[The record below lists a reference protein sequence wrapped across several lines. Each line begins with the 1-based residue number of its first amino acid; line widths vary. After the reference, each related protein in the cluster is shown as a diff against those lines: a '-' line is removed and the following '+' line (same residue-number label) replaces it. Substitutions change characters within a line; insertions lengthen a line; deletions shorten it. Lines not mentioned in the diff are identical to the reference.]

1 VRKFIIFTLGVLLGI
16 GMTACRSERP
26 GTQQNSQSQ
35 TNALLE
41 QELDGINTN
50 AERVTADVGRLV
62 DQGLPPAKTLEEQK
76 AARMELARKVQ
87 ERYAPVREAYETFI
101 KRHPKYANGYAAYG
115 DFLLSHHDEDGATEQ
130 LETALKLDKT
140 NPMVYND
147 LANIYGHT
155 GPVKKAFDFYDRAI
169 KLDSTEPV
177 YYHNFGTTVFLFR
190 KDAKEFYGINEQQV
204 FDKALALYSNAM
216 RLDPTN
222 FALASDVAESYY
234 GIKPWRFDAA
244 LQAWTNTLAL
254 AHDESDRQSVYTHF
268 ARIKTQAGMFD
279 EARAHLEAVTNAD
292 YAKLKDR
299 MLRNIQ
305 EHEAAARTNAPSA
318 KQARDF

>member
-1 VRKFIIFTLGVLLGI
+1 
-16 GMTACRSERP
+16 M
-26 GTQQNSQSQ
+26 
-35 TNALLE
+35 
-41 QELDGINTN
+41 
-50 AERVTADVGRLV
+50 
-62 DQGLPPAKTLEEQK
+62 
-76 AARMELARKVQ
+76 
-87 ERYAPVREAYETFI
+87 
-101 KRHPKYANGYAAYG
+101 
-115 DFLLSHHDEDGATEQ
+115 
-130 LETALKLDKT
+130 
-140 NPMVYND
+140 
-147 LANIYGHT
+147 
-155 GPVKKAFDFYDRAI
+155 KKAFDFYDRAI